1 VHEANEE
8 TDMSGNTAIDWKA
21 LERHWNCRLTV
32 RGRKSGQPR
41 SVTIWYALRG
51 ETVLLTG
58 GPDGPQWCRNLRANP
73 DVEVKIGGQHLRGRA
88 RVVEDPAD
96 ADAVRAV
103 FRSRYLLARISR
115 LFGGYTRS
123 VPVVID
129 ALAPA

>member
-1 VHEANEE
+1 
-8 TDMSGNTAIDWKA
+8 MSGDAKIDWKA

-32 RGRKSGQPR
+32 RGRKTGQPR

-51 ETVLLTG
+51 QTVLLTG

-73 DVEVKIGGQHLRGRA
+73 AVEVQIGGQRLRGRA

-96 ADAVRAV
+96 AEAIRAC
-103 FRSRYLLARISR
+103 FRSRYLLARLSR

-123 VPVVID
+123 MPVVVED
-129 ALAPA
+129 LAPV